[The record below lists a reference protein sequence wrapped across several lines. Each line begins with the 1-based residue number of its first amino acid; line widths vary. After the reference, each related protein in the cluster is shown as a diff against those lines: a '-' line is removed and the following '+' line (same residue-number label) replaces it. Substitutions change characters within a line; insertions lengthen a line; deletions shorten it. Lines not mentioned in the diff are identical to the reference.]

1 MDASRRRT
9 IHPYH
14 MYDAIQAQPALVAE
28 VMQANTTPLAQ
39 AAELLAQQQGLYLC
53 GIGTSFHA
61 ALIGEYL
68 MHLIAGDHLLA
79 HAVHSF
85 EFVRYPRRI
94 RERTAVLVVS
104 HRGTKHYSL
113 QALERA
119 NRHGAPTVTITGK
132 GSGEGIHKAGI
143 VMITVEQEL
152 SAAHTKSYT
161 TALSLLAALALRLG
175 RGTGQDVGAAEE
187 QWARVP
193 ELMTRALRAE
203 GQVKEIAQALVG
215 KACIVFVG
223 GGPNAAT
230 AYEVALKMK
239 ETNYTPCEG
248 VHVEQ
253 FLHGP
258 VAGLS
263 EEMAVWIVAPPGPS
277 YARCLDVAKAAKAIG
292 ATTIALVQEGD
303 QELSRTAAHVIH
315 LPAVLEALSPLIYVI
330 PLQLFSYYVALA
342 KGTNPDT
349 FHLDDPR
356 HQQAE
361 THYTL

>member
-1 MDASRRRT
+1 MEASLRRT
-9 IHPYH
+9 THPYH

-28 VMQANTTPLAQ
+28 VLQANTAPLAR
-39 AAELLAQQQGLYLC
+39 AAELLGRQHGLYLC

-68 MHLIAGDHLLA
+68 MRLIAGDPLLA
-79 HAVHSF
+79 RAVHSF
-85 EFVRYPRRI
+85 EFVRYPPHI

-113 QALERA
+113 QALDRA
-119 NRHGAPTVTITGK
+119 ARHGAPTVTITGK
-132 GSGEGIHKAGI
+132 GSGEGIHQAGI
-143 VMITVEQEL
+143 VMSTVEQEI

-161 TALSLLAALALRLG
+161 TALSLLTALAVRLG
-175 RGTGQDVGAAEE
+175 RGAGQDVGAAEE
-187 QWARVP
+187 QCGRLP

-203 GQVKEIAQALVG
+203 AQVKEIAQALVG
-215 KACIVFVG
+215 KAFIVAVG

-230 AYEVALKMK
+230 ADEVALKMK
-239 ETNYTPCEG
+239 ETSYTPCEG
-248 VHVEQ
+248 FQLEQ

-258 VAGLS
+258 IAGLS
-263 EEMAVWIVAPPGPS
+263 DEMGVWVIAPPGPS
-277 YARCLDVAKAAKAIG
+277 YGRCLDVAKAAHAIG

-303 QELSRTAAHVIH
+303 QELSRTATHVIH
-315 LPAVLEALSPLIYVI
+315 LPVVLEALTPLIYVI
-330 PLQLFSYYVALA
+330 PLQLFSYYLALA

-356 HQQAE
+356 HQQAQ